1 MDKLPEPVLEELTR
15 HFGNWFDDGEARA
28 QARMTS
34 RLHPY
39 THLFAPIGVNS
50 VTLKNRIVMGPMGN
64 LQMAEQL
71 GRPSQKLISYF
82 AERARGGV
90 GLITSGLV
98 PSSPYVDP
106 SLVEAGDRAYLPRI
120 DRSRTMFSGWRDV
133 ATAVHAHGAK
143 FFIQLTPGAG
153 RVGSPECL
161 LTKHQLPVSSSW
173 NPNFYMPGLPCRP
186 LTDGECRRIIREAG
200 QAAADARAMQIDGV
214 YLHGHEGY
222 LLEQMTNPAFN
233 RRKLGQFADWQAF
246 GLQLVREIRRR
257 VGAAYPIMY
266 RLDLSLALSATY
278 RGRMNTVPSLK
289 LFRRERTIPMT
300 LDYIVN
306 LVRAGVDL
314 LDVDLG
320 GYDNWWLPHPPN
332 AMPPGC
338 FLPAAKIVKDHLAQ
352 QHVLSNAGLPVPVVA
367 VGKLGYPD
375 LAEQALRDGKCDL
388 VMLARP
394 LLADAHWA
402 AKAYAGR
409 TAEIIPCI
417 GDQEG
422 CLNEIIEGGHIQ
434 CAVNPRTGFEDVLEA
449 SPAPARQVKKV
460 AIIGGGPAG
469 IVAACT
475 AAQRGHAVTL
485 FEQRDRLGGM
495 LVPGSMPKIKFD
507 VANYLDYL
515 TLAASRAAGARGL
528 DVRLN
533 TTATAE
539 ALLTARFEA
548 VVVCTGGRPAV
559 PPAEG
564 LDQPHVVQAVDLLR
578 RPALAEAARQVLIV
592 GGGSVGIETAHF
604 LAYECGKEV
613 TVVEMLPVF
622 MKGVC
627 TATRGYLLHYLEA
640 AGVRLLN
647 CTRLKR
653 IEAASVTLIQNVSP
667 TVPDPW
673 VTWAPLLPDNIPN
686 PLARPL
692 KVVEKELTLPADL
705 VVLAAGLKPDDTL
718 YQACVRAQ
726 VAPELHNIGDAF
738 SPGRVLEAVRA
749 GYAVGCA
756 L

>member
-1 MDKLPEPVLEELTR
+1 MDKPPEAVLEELTR
-15 HFGNWFDDGEARA
+15 HFGRWFEDDETRA
-28 QARMTS
+28 QARMTN

-39 THLFAPIGVNS
+39 TELFAPIRVNRL
-50 VTLKNRIVMGPMGN
+50 TLKNRIVMGPMGN
-64 LQMAEQL
+64 LQMAEQM
-71 GRPSQKLISYF
+71 GRPSQKMIAYF

-90 GLITSGLV
+90 GLITSGLIPV
-98 PSSPYVDP
+98 SPYVDP
-106 SLVEAGDRAYLPRI
+106 SVTEAGDRAYLPRL

-133 ATAVHAHGAK
+133 AGAVHAHGAK
-143 FFIQLTPGAG
+143 FFIQLTPGVG

-161 LTKHQLPVSSSW
+161 LTKHRLPVSASW

-186 LTDGECRRIIREAG
+186 LTDGECRQIIHEAG
-200 QAAADARAMQIDGV
+200 QAAADARAMQADGV

-246 GLQLVREIRRR
+246 GVQLVREMRRR
-257 VGAAYPIMY
+257 VGADYPIMY
-266 RLDLSLALSATY
+266 RLDLSLALNATY
-278 RGRMNTVPSLK
+278 QGRMDTVPSLRP
-289 LFRRERTIPMT
+289 FRHERTIPNT

-306 LVRAGVDL
+306 LVRAGVDMF
-314 LDVDLG
+314 DIDLG
-320 GYDNWWLPHPPN
+320 CYDNWWLPHPPN

-352 QHVLSNAGLPVPVVA
+352 QHALSNAGLPVPVVA

-375 LAEQALRDGKCDL
+375 LAEQALRGGLCDL

-409 TAEIIPCI
+409 TAEIVPCI

-460 AIIGGGPAG
+460 AVVGGGPAG
-469 IVAACT
+469 ITAACA

-485 FEQRDRLGGM
+485 FEQRDCLGGM
-495 LVPGSMPKIKFD
+495 LIPGSVPKIKFE
-507 VANYLDYL
+507 VANYVDYL
-515 TLAASRAAGARGL
+515 AGAVGRAAGAYGL
-528 DVRLN
+528 IVRLN
-533 TTATAE
+533 TPATPEGLRAE
-539 ALLTARFEA
+539 RFDA
-548 VVVCTGGRPAV
+548 VVFCAGGRPAV

-578 RPALAEAARQVLIV
+578 RPTLADAAQQVLIV
-592 GGGSVGIETAHF
+592 GGGSVGAETAHW
-604 LAYECGKEV
+604 LAYEWGKAV

-640 AGVRLLN
+640 AGVKLLN

-653 IEAASVTLIQNVSP
+653 VEAGTVTLIQNVSP

-673 VTWAPLLPDNIPN
+673 VTWTPLLPDDIPN

-705 VVLAAGLKPDDTL
+705 VVLATGLKPDDSL
-718 YQACVRAQ
+718 YRACLTAQ

-738 SPGRVLEAVRA
+738 SPARVVEAVRA